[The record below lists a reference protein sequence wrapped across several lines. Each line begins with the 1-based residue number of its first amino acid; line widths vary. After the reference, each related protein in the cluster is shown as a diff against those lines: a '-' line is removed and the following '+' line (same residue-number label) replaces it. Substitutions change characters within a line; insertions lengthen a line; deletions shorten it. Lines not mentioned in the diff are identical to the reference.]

1 MRFMFIVTSAHSGPP
16 TPELMEAMH
25 KLADREIKAGRML
38 DSGGLM
44 PLATGAQVRIADGQL
59 SVVDGPFVEAKEVI
73 GGYAIFELP
82 GKEEAVA
89 SAKEFMQLHK
99 DFMPGWEGTCE
110 LRALRRPL
118 RRGFRP
124 ARSAAMTVADAH
136 RAILAVW
143 RIEQPRLI
151 TSLARMLRDVPLA
164 EDLTQEALLAALEQW
179 PATGVPEKPGAWLMA
194 TAKRRALDHL
204 RRGRMLERKHEMV
217 ARDMEEEQQAMPD
230 LDSALD
236 DDIGDEML
244 RLIFTACHPRLSRE
258 ARAALALRMICGLT
272 TEEIARAFLLPDA
285 TIAQRIV
292 RAKRTL
298 SESGLAYETP
308 RGEELSE
315 RLSSVLEVVYLIFN
329 EGYTAARGEDW
340 LRPQLCNEAL
350 RMGRVLTSIAPHEP
364 EAHGLLALMELNA
377 SRTAARTDAAGEPIL
392 MLDQNRAL
400 WDQFQIRRGMQAL
413 GRARELGGAGGFYAL
428 QAAIIACHAE
438 ARTADDTDWSRIA
451 GLYAELAAVVRSPII
466 ELNRAVAVGM
476 AEGPEAGLS
485 IVDRLVREPALKA
498 LSPAAE
504 RSRRPAPQ
512 ARPLRRGARRVRS
525 GRGAG
530 GQQARTGPAEAARRR
545 GGRRSDVIN
554 RHVKRMSSVLR

>member
-1 MRFMFIVTSAHSGPP
+1 VTA
-16 TPELMEAMH
+16 
-25 KLADREIKAGRML
+25 
-38 DSGGLM
+38 
-44 PLATGAQVRIADGQL
+44 
-59 SVVDGPFVEAKEVI
+59 
-73 GGYAIFELP
+73 
-82 GKEEAVA
+82 
-89 SAKEFMQLHK
+89 
-99 DFMPGWEGTCE
+99 
-110 LRALRRPL
+110 
-118 RRGFRP
+118 
-124 ARSAAMTVADAH
+124 ADAH

-164 EDLTQEALLAALEQW
+164 EELTQDALLAALERW

-194 TAKRRALDHL
+194 TAKHRALDQL
-204 RRGRMLERKHEMV
+204 RRRRMLERKHEMI
-217 ARDMEEEQQAMPD
+217 ALDMEEQQQAMPD
-230 LDSALD
+230 LDSDLD
-236 DDIGDEML
+236 DDIGDELL
-244 RLIFTACHPRLSRE
+244 RLIFTACHPRLSPD
-258 ARAALALRMICGLT
+258 ARAALALRMICGMT
-272 TEEIARAFLLPDA
+272 TGEIARAYLLPED

-329 EGYTAARGEDW
+329 EGYTAARGQDW

-392 MLDQNRAL
+392 MLDQDRAL
-400 WDQFQIRRGMQAL
+400 WDSLQIRRGMQAL

-438 ARTADDTDWSRIA
+438 AGTAGDTDWARIA
-451 GLYAELAAVVRSPII
+451 GFYAELALLMPSPVI

-476 AEGPEAGLS
+476 AEGPAAGLS
-485 IVDRLVREPALKA
+485 IVERLMREPALEGYHLLPSVRGDLLHKLGRYEEA
-498 LSPAAE
+498 RAAF
-504 RSRRPAPQ
+504 
-512 ARPLRRGARRVRS
+512 
-525 GRGAG
+525 
-530 GQQARTGPAEAARRR
+530 EAAAALAGNRREQNLLK
-545 GGRRSDVIN
+545 RRAAAATDAA
-554 RHVKRMSSVLR
+554 RC